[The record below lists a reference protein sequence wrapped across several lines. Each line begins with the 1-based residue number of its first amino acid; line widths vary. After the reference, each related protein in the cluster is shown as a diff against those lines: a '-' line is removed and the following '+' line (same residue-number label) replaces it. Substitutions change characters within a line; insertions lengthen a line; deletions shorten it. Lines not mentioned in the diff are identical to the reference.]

1 MRRLLMGVAALTTV
15 ALPISVAVVVAAPA
29 ANAGVSLTCAK
40 IKGSETGSVTVLK
53 CSVSKADKKTYKEAT
68 VSNAAALVAGGTL
81 HWSSSGATTIVSA
94 PTLSTPPAG
103 TCSAKD
109 TAERA
114 TGSVTGGS
122 SAVTHAGDTF
132 KATVCISKSGKIS
145 EAKGVP
151 VDL

>member
-68 VSNAAALVAGGTL
+68 AAHASAL
-81 HWSSSGATTIVSA
+81 I
-94 PTLSTPPAG
+94 
-103 TCSAKD
+103 
-109 TAERA
+109 
-114 TGSVTGGS
+114 TGSSVRPRCPRRRRGRARPRTPQRGR
-122 SAVTHAGDTF
+122 
-132 KATVCISKSGKIS
+132 
-145 EAKGVP
+145 P
-151 VDL
+151 VVSRVDPPL

>member
-15 ALPISVAVVVAAPA
+15 ALPISVAVVVSAPA
-29 ANAGVSLTCAK
+29 ANAASSLTCAK
-40 IKGSETGSVTVLK
+40 IKGTETGAVTVLK
-53 CSVSKADKKTYKEAT
+53 CSVTKADKKTYKEAT
-68 VSNAAALVAGGTL
+68 AAHASALITGGSL
-81 HWSSSGATTIVSA
+81 VWSSSGTTTTVSA

-114 TGSVTGGS
+114 TGTVTGGT

-132 KATVCISKSGKIS
+132 KATVCISSKGKIT

-151 VDL
+151 VQL